1 MLKKYPPEIKMLE
14 VSLVIGSFVTILF
27 FIVGIVIG
35 WTLRE
40 YMKNYWE
47 VPRPHPEMFDG
58 QGNLIPDE
66 IVAFNFENY
75 HDSENY
81 NEEED
86 GQTENG

>member
-1 MLKKYPPEIKMLE
+1 MLE

-40 YMKNYWE
+40 YMKNYRE
-47 VPRPHPEMFDG
+47 VPRPQPEMFDG

>member
-1 MLKKYPPEIKMLE
+1 MLE

-40 YMKNYWE
+40 YMKNYRE

-66 IVAFNFENY
+66 IVAFDFENY